1 MVRGKRGLVP
11 RGRPGSERPGG
22 STPKRA
28 GCQGAARQA
37 RERTAR
43 PAQHT
48 LWSSLPFAAFA
59 RFYNSTSCRTWIMM
73 QMIPVHQNANGVWLP
88 ESNLLRS
95 PCGQTGF
102 ASICTFISEFFA
114 VILSIVLCT
123 IIHIFLVPSLI
134 NELEPNKISGRC
146 SFYMC
151 LRVIILPLK
160 NILLQDARRH
170 DEIKF
175 RFCGKTR
182 KIQNFLC

>member
-1 MVRGKRGLVP
+1 MERGVWYPEEGLAQRGPEGPPPKGRVSGCSSSGKREDCAACPAHPLVISAVRCLCAFLQLNKVYNMDNDANDSCPSKCKWRLAPRKQFVTVP
-11 RGRPGSERPGG
+11 R
-22 STPKRA
+22 
-28 GCQGAARQA
+28 
-37 RERTAR
+37 
-43 PAQHT
+43 
-48 LWSSLPFAAFA
+48 
-59 RFYNSTSCRTWIMM
+59 
-73 QMIPVHQNANGVWLP
+73 
-88 ESNLLRS
+88 
-95 PCGQTGF
+95 GQTGF